1 MGAISRKNKLLF
13 FTTLLLLLITTA
25 FAQERPGAERREE
38 FPIAGEFQ
46 GWADFNNNGVLDR
59 GELDD
64 LLRSVREML
73 SEPHEVQNP
82 IDEFF
87 DFNGDGGID
96 PGEVEIARNVYFRN
110 QVRRIFE
117 FNPETARLVDDN
129 QNRRIEEEEIEMLMD
144 YLIFDPGF
152 RDPHP
157 IRHPIDEKINANN
170 NERIEQNE
178 IENAAFRL
186 YAAVSLMP
194 ADEMLHRIRME
205 IAGGPEADRELRPV
219 ETSLDELADL
229 DHNGQ
234 ISLHEQQL
242 LEEGMRGPHRV
253 ENEIDKR
260 LDQNDNGTV
269 EEFEIVRANR
279 AAEIML
285 ERPDF
290 FGEGF
295 PIITLVDKQFDQD
308 SNGMITPDEIER
320 VVRYFLIGP
329 HDARMGNRYDQL
341 FDLNGDRFVDEEELI
356 RSMDRFFRPHPV
368 DPDIE
373 WDREL
378 DTNNDQFIAPE
389 EIGIAA
395 GFSPEREIP
404 PLDAL
409 IEEARWAMER
419 DGFER
424 EENREHAMDSEID
437 PDAQAREDD
446 ARREAETEADS
457 QQETSRD
464 DQDTAVVDAGRES
477 RTDSAEDTVRVQEMQ
492 KKLDLVADKKLA
504 VVSLSAS
511 TENVDEESTKG
522 ILVFIEN
529 AFVNIGKVKV
539 VDRQNIENI
548 ISEHKFQLSG
558 VVDEET
564 AVEIGKLSGA
574 DIIVTGSINYVG
586 KKYYLNIKLIQVDTA
601 EIIGSSIS
609 ETADDSDFYNL
620 TNDAVYKLF

>member
-1 MGAISRKNKLLF
+1 MLIS
-13 FTTLLLLLITTA
+13 TA
-25 FAQERPGAERREE
+25 YAQERPGAERREE
-38 FPIAGEFQ
+38 FPISGEFQ
-46 GWADFNNNGVLDR
+46 GWADFNNDGILDR
-59 GELDD
+59 GELEE

-73 SEPHEVQNP
+73 SEPHKVYNP

-87 DFNGDGGID
+87 HFNGDGGID
-96 PGEVEIARNVYFRN
+96 PGEIEIARNVYFRN

-129 QNRRIEEEEIEMLMD
+129 QNRRVEEEEIEMLMD
-144 YLIFDPGF
+144 YLIFDPGL
-152 RDPHP
+152 RRPHP

-178 IENAAFRL
+178 IQNATFRL
-186 YAAVSLMP
+186 YAAISLMP
-194 ADEMLHRIRME
+194 ADEILRRIRME
-205 IAGGPEADRELRPV
+205 IAGGPEGEQELRRV

-229 DHNGQ
+229 NHNGR

-242 LEEGMRGPHRV
+242 LEEGLRGPHRV
-253 ENEIDKR
+253 ESEFDER
-260 LDQNDNGTV
+260 LDFNNNRRI
-269 EEFEIVRANR
+269 EESEIVRANR
-279 AAEIML
+279 AAEIMRK
-285 ERPDF
+285 RPDF
-290 FGEGF
+290 SEEGF
-295 PIITLVDKQFDQD
+295 PIITMVDKQFDQD

-329 HDARMGNRYDQL
+329 HDARVDNRYDLL
-341 FDLNGDRFVDEEELI
+341 FDMNDDHFVDEEELI
-356 RSMDRFFRPHPV
+356 RSLDRFFRPHPI
-368 DPDIE
+368 DPDLE

-378 DTNNDQFIAPE
+378 DTNNDQFITPE

-409 IEEARWAMER
+409 IEEARWALGR

-424 EENREHAMDSEID
+424 REERDQAMDSETN
-437 PDAQAREDD
+437 PDAR
-446 ARREAETEADS
+446 AESALR
-457 QQETSRD
+457 QETSRD
-464 DQDTAVVDAGRES
+464 KQETAAADTGRES
-477 RTDSAEDTVRVQEMQ
+477 SPDSAEKAIRVQELQ

-511 TENVDEESTKG
+511 SENVDEESTKG

-548 ISEHKFQLSG
+548 ISENKFQLSG
-558 VVDEET
+558 VVDKET

-586 KKYYLNIKLIQVDTA
+586 KKYYLNIKLIQVETA